1 MEIRNK
7 TYHDP
12 AADLP
17 VIEAYMAWALEAAE
31 QVVGRQGLGII
42 LRDNGLER
50 FIEQY
55 PSENLSL
62 SNNITYADYTNLCA
76 GLLKF
81 YGRAGKS
88 VVIRIGR
95 IASRLAIEHQGAI
108 FNVAARTA
116 VKLLPL
122 SAQIKTGLENMQEGF
137 RKIYKDTDLHMRVE
151 DRGDTWAYIA
161 ELCPVCA
168 GKQSDAHICWSWI
181 GILQE
186 GTLWLT
192 GRELRIEEVECRAK
206 GALACVWE
214 VSKTE
219 RRSS

>member
-1 MEIRNK
+1 MEITNK
-7 TYHDP
+7 VQHDP
-12 AADLP
+12 AVELP
-17 VIEAYMAWALEAAE
+17 IIEAYMTWALEAAE
-31 QVVGRQGLGII
+31 QVVGRQGLAII

-50 FIEQY
+50 FIDKY
-55 PSENLSL
+55 PPENLSL

-122 SAQIKTGLENMQEGF
+122 SAQIKTGLENM
-137 RKIYKDTDLHMRVE
+137 
-151 DRGDTWAYIA
+151 
-161 ELCPVCA
+161 
-168 GKQSDAHICWSWI
+168 
-181 GILQE
+181 
-186 GTLWLT
+186 
-192 GRELRIEEVECRAK
+192 
-206 GALACVWE
+206 
-214 VSKTE
+214 
-219 RRSS
+219 